1 MVNQNYYNAYTKV
14 TPLQKYSIVN
24 FLHDNLEGDSV
35 SKETIAEAIEYA
47 VKDRP
52 SFGGFILTMNDD
64 DKLLGAVIVN
74 DTGLELNTK
83 SRIVYMAI
91 EEKHRNNGIA
101 SKLVKRAIELTNG
114 NLSLTLNPD
123 NIQIEKLKNLGF
135 QPKYVEL
142 TLAK

>member
-1 MVNQNYYNAYTKV
+1 
-14 TPLQKYSIVN
+14 
-24 FLHDNLEGDSV
+24 
-35 SKETIAEAIEYA
+35 
-47 VKDRP
+47 
-52 SFGGFILTMNDD
+52 
-64 DKLLGAVIVN
+64 
-74 DTGLELNTK
+74 
-83 SRIVYMAI
+83 MAI